1 MTTTNSATATSRS
14 SLRDGVLSGLAGGL
28 VLGLLMAGVGTLPVV
43 GMLIAVDSALVGFAV
58 HMAISA
64 AAGAGFGALARRLP
78 DQVVPLCAAGVLYG
92 VLWWAAGALL
102 VMPLWLS
109 ATADPAMADLV
120 LVVGDAQWVSLF
132 GHVFFGLATAATLLA
147 LRGHAR

>member
-1 MTTTNSATATSRS
+1 MTTTTAVVPRS
-14 SLRDGVLSGLAGGL
+14 HLRDGVLSGLAGGL
-28 VLGLLMAGVGTLPVV
+28 VFGLLMAGMSTLPMV
-43 GMLIAVDSALVGFAV
+43 GMLVAADSALVGFAL

-64 AAGAGFGALARRLP
+64 LAGAGFGALAARLP
-78 DQVVPLCAAGVLYG
+78 DQVVPLCAAGVLHG
-92 VLWWAAGALL
+92 ALWWAVGALL

-109 ATADPAMADLV
+109 ATADPAMAEMV

-132 GHVFFGLATAATLLA
+132 GHVFFGLTTAATLLT

>member
-1 MTTTNSATATSRS
+1 MTTSTTAARS
-14 SLRDGVLSGLAGGL
+14 TPRDGVLSGLAGGL
-28 VLGLLMAGVGTLPVV
+28 VFGLLMAGMGALPMV
-43 GMLIAVDSALVGFAV
+43 GMLIAVDNALVGFV
-58 HMAISA
+58 LHMAISA
-64 AAGAGFGALARRLP
+64 AAGAGFGALAQRLP
-78 DQVVPLCAAGVLYG
+78 DQVVPLYAAGVLYG

-102 VMPLWLS
+102 IMPLWLS